1 MRVGIVGLGAM
12 GMGAAQSCVRT
23 GLETVG
29 CDYLAYSS
37 FRENAL

>member
-12 GMGAAQSCVRT
+12 GMGAAQSCVRA

-29 CDYLAYSS
+29 CDL
-37 FRENAL
+37 